1 MGLRWLIIKDNANI
15 TINFKVESTGKGKI
29 TLLFDRTLAK
39 EIYYSEAFFNRLCI
53 LSILQRRK
61 SQVSSETPRK
71 YPAS

>member
-15 TINFKVESTGKGKI
+15 TINFDVESTGKGKI

-53 LSILQRRK
+53 LSILQRREL
-61 SQVSSETPRK
+61 QVSSGTPRK

>member
-1 MGLRWLIIKDNANI
+1 MGLRWLIIKDDANI

-29 TLLFDRTLAK
+29 KHLFDRTFTT

-53 LSILQRRK
+53 LSILQRIK

>member
-15 TINFKVESTGKGKI
+15 TINFNVESTGKDKI
-29 TLLFDRTLAK
+29 THLFDRTFAK
-39 EIYYSEAFFNRLCI
+39 EIYYSEALFNGRCI
-53 LSILQRRK
+53 LSILQRIK